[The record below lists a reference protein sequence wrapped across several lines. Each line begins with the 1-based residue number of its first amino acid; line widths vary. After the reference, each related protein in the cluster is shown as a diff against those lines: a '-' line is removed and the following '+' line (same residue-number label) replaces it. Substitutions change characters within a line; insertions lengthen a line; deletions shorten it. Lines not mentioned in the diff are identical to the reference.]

1 MIGGA
6 ASFRMPRAELERRLG
21 AGERY
26 AEIAAECGVE
36 RWTVRRRANG
46 FGLETPRRATPAA
59 GVLPG
64 ADGLRLLLSNTGIPL
79 AAIARTYGVSV
90 DKLKSSARAHGL
102 PFDVAGRAALGRG
115 R

>member
-1 MIGGA
+1 MIGGT

-36 RWTVRRRANG
+36 RWTVRRRAHG
-46 FGLETPRRATPAA
+46 FGLEAPRRAALAA
-59 GVLPG
+59 GPLPD

-79 AAIARTYGVSV
+79 AAIARAYGVSV
-90 DKLKSSARAHGL
+90 DTLKGAARSHGL
-102 PFDVAGRAALGRG
+102 PYDVAGRAALGG
-115 R
+115 RS